1 MWSHHFTAVKS
12 SLNFLNAPI
21 NFNRMSVLP
30 WIRRDTKQ
38 DWAARNPFPESN
50 DVEPPAPPW
59 GRLKL
64 PNSIANIWDNFGMR
78 TVCTLSIS
86 LLEEGF
92 LPVYTNYCWSKVPQI
107 FVRHWNVSI
116 NDTSSPWRLSWNIAF
131 IVPPEKKKNSLK
143 GNHSKSLKTTVVFYF
158 QILVLSVWSWKL
170 QSFFFFFF
178 S

>member
-38 DWAARNPFPESN
+38 DWAARNPFPESS

-131 IVPPEKKKNSLK
+131 IVPPEKKTVLK
-143 GNHSKSLKTTVVFYF
+143 VITQNHSKPQLCFTSKYWFSVFGVESSN
-158 QILVLSVWSWKL
+158 L
-170 QSFFFFFF
+170 FFFFFF
-178 S
+178 C